1 MQPESLPPQGEND
14 IAPKLCST
22 DEDHSDRSPMACC
35 KVEPPEMDCQWT
47 LNQMTNVAKQI
58 PHLELH
64 QDKLLLASSLNLA
77 FACQFNRTPDT
88 PSARETTFRGIF
100 INLFHILTCPFN
112 TIMSWLFRA
121 KKPPRKLPNSFAK
134 SMPKLQL
141 CESNWLNAEDLRMPD
156 LHAPLAKSLHGL
168 CRWSHHQRHSQNT
181 STFKAPDC
189 ASNTQFFPGALALLP
204 LLTLKETTPLTT
216 RTTLKVVGSIP
227 HNTCQPVV
235 DCSSC
240 AGDGGDGTSADA
252 SARGVAVFLPCWCC
266 W

>member
-168 CRWSHHQRHSQNT
+168 CRWSHHQRQFSKHFNIQGTWLCIKYPIFSWCFGFIAPFNSKRNNPPDHQDHPKGCGLNPPQYL
-181 STFKAPDC
+181 STC
-189 ASNTQFFPGALALLP
+189 
-204 LLTLKETTPLTT
+204 
-216 RTTLKVVGSIP
+216 
-227 HNTCQPVV
+227 
-235 DCSSC
+235 
-240 AGDGGDGTSADA
+240 GG
-252 SARGVAVFLPCWCC
+252 LQ
-266 W
+266 